1 MTPLHDGIML
11 RNIPMHVIIRER
23 LRSKSSISEM
33 PITNVP
39 CVSMAAPAH
48 LDLSLCVFQAHL
60 ARECL
65 SAERV

>member
-1 MTPLHDGIML
+1 
-11 RNIPMHVIIRER
+11 MHVIIRER